1 MLNKTFIKLIN
12 EIPQHKWEESL
23 AVGSFRSLRIERVLE
38 RKFSLIAK
46 CEIRGQL
53 DRNVVYIKYYKNYHQ
68 KPEKE
73 FINIIERD
81 FRDLIYWSDKFQCS
95 DQFNVVKP
103 LFVLSDKSMLVTKE
117 VVGEDLHQ
125 LLIDFDWLF
134 ASKKIFQHLRYKIHN
149 AGAWLHYF
157 HSIQSSPSRDEI
169 YSIDDLVEYMDVRL
183 KILTEERKRHFPEI
197 YQKRIHNFIEK
208 HRQLVSENELKVNL
222 SHSDF
227 NPGNII
233 VNGDSVTVL
242 DFGKVKKESFL
253 LDVSRFYHQLFLMTF
268 KPNVRQKMIR
278 NLQMALLEGFGKP
291 GANQLTIFKFLLIR
305 HTLTHLVG
313 ITRFWQKKFQER
325 VYNYWVL
332 YNELKFLDSF
342 LDEN

>member
-1 MLNKTFIKLIN
+1 MLNKAFAKLIN
-12 EIPQHKWEESL
+12 EIPQSKWEECMEI
-23 AVGSFRSLRIERVLE
+23 GSFRSLRIEGMTE

-46 CEIRGQL
+46 CKIRGQI
-53 DRNVVYIKYYKNYHQ
+53 DCNVVYIKFYKNYYQ

-73 FINIIERD
+73 LTNIIERD
-81 FRDLIYWSDKFQCS
+81 FRDLVHWYEKFKCS
-95 DQFNVVKP
+95 DQFHVVKP
-103 LFVLSDKSMLVTKE
+103 LFVLPNKSMLVTRE
-117 VVGEDLHQ
+117 VAGEDLHQ

-134 ASKKIFQHLRYKIHN
+134 ASKKNFQYLRDKIHN

-157 HSIQSSPSRDEI
+157 HSIQTSKDDI
-169 YSIDDLVEYMDVRL
+169 YSIDDLLEYMDIRL
-183 KILTEERKRHFPEI
+183 KILTEEGKRHFPEI
-197 YQKRIHNFIEK
+197 YREKIHDFIEK
-208 HRQLVSENELKVNL
+208 NRLLVSETELEVNL

-278 NLQMALLEGFGKP
+278 NLQRALLEGFGKP